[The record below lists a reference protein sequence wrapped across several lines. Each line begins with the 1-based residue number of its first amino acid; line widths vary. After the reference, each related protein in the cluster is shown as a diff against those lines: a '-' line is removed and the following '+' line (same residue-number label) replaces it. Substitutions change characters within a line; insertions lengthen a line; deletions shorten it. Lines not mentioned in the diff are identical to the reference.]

1 MGILSVL
8 LLLVPGIAAGITLVA
23 AAVAV
28 YVLSSCLTAKYKGG
42 KCVCGA
48 SC

>member
-1 MGILSVL
+1 MGIASV
-8 LLLVPGIAAGITLVA
+8 LLLVPGIAVGITVVA
-23 AAVAV
+23 AVTAV
-28 YVLSSCLTAKYKGG
+28 YVLSSCITAKFKGG